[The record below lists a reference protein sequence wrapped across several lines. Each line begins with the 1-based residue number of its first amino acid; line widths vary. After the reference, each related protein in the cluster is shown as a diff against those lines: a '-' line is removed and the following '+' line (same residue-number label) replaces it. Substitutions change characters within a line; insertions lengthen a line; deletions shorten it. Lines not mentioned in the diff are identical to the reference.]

1 MKQTEAVHTRTLGQ
15 SQNTEVS
22 VSVVLMDEAPTNGPL
37 GTPPVDHVA
46 GATCIPHL
54 QFFSLFLMWTSRKQ
68 QLKWLKKKKD
78 FTSLDIYGVHV

>member
-22 VSVVLMDEAPTNGPL
+22 VSAVLMDEAPTNGPL

-46 GATCIPHL
+46 GATFGCQLAPPVN
-54 QFFSLFLMWTSRKQ
+54 FFSPAF
-68 QLKWLKKKKD
+68 
-78 FTSLDIYGVHV
+78 H